1 MLYYKPRNKKE
12 RKYVVFASNTSYKI
26 NMELITINGIQY
38 YSFNGLEDIK
48 KQMFKLLCMIDKICR
63 ENNINYFLDGGTAIG
78 ALRHGGF
85 IPWDDDLDISM
96 LKPDYLKLISIL
108 KNMDKRQYFLFDY
121 DLNTHCCS
129 FFGEKIGL
137 FSSENGRKT
146 GIYPIKIDIRP
157 LNVINNS
164 EDELKKNRVF
174 RELANYL
181 IFGKCDNN
189 YKDRINSLYKQ
200 FDSSRR
206 KFFKY
211 YNYEYG
217 IEDVNGDVILVHPY
231 MEYSTGKTYS
241 LNDIFPLREIEFE
254 GLKTLIPVSDKM
266 LTDIYVQYMTLP
278 KIDNRKPEA
287 SKIFISDKNV
297 NILYKYLIDKSRRRV
312 FNKLMFNICVNSLVK
327 EVI

>member
-1 MLYYKPRNKKE
+1 M
-12 RKYVVFASNTSYKI
+12 
-26 NMELITINGIQY
+26 
-38 YSFNGLEDIK
+38 
-48 KQMFKLLCMIDKICR
+48 
-63 ENNINYFLDGGTAIG
+63 DGGTAIG